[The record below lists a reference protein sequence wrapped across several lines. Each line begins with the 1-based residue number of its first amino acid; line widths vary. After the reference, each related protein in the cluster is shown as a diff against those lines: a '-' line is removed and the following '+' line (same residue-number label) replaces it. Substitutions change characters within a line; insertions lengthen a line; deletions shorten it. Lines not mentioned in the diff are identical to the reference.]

1 MKQNADGAWANDVCG
16 SSQGVC
22 CIHEVVWGM
31 SNDITSSHERDQVG
45 IHEAM
50 EQQAITK
57 AGVMATST
65 SLKVRTHGA
74 TRQQHLNMVV
84 PIMARFLSSSKE
96 NVQRYLLFA
105 HQFTPIYKVY
115 GIPPPHPQISDMSG
129 WYLVD
134 QYRQLRQRDCGG
146 EPCLL

>member
-50 EQQAITK
+50 E
-57 AGVMATST
+57 AGVMATGTSR
-65 SLKVRTHGA
+65 SLKGEDTWGYLAA
-74 TRQQHLNMVV
+74 TFEH
-84 PIMARFLSSSKE
+84 A
-96 NVQRYLLFA
+96 
-105 HQFTPIYKVY
+105 
-115 GIPPPHPQISDMSG
+115 
-129 WYLVD
+129 W
-134 QYRQLRQRDCGG
+134 
-146 EPCLL
+146 